1 MRPRIGGEGR
11 DIDAHEAEPRVSG
24 GTVIAPAAS
33 VTSTSTQ
40 RAIAVA
46 IDLLLAMG
54 LVLAL
59 PFAFAVMAALIQL
72 LINTVYAAIA

>member
-1 MRPRIGGEGR
+1 M
-11 DIDAHEAEPRVSG
+11 SG
-24 GTVIAPAAS
+24 GIVIAPGAS
-33 VTSTSTQ
+33 VTSTQ

-46 IDLLLAMG
+46 IDLLLAMA

>member
-1 MRPRIGGEGR
+1 MDG
-11 DIDAHEAEPRVSG
+11 HEAEPHVS
-24 GTVIAPAAS
+24 GTVIAPVAS
-33 VTSTSTQ
+33 VTPTSTQ

-46 IDLLLAMG
+46 IDLLLAMA
-54 LVLAL
+54 LVLGI